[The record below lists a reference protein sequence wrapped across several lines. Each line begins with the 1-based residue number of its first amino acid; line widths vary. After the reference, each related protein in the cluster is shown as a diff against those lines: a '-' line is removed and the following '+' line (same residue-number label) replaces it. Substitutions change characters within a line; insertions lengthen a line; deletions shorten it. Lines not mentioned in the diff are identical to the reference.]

1 MSLFPNQPA
10 QNLLP
15 FDGELYYHGPIFTPH
30 GGNEWLQILTQK
42 IDWKNDEV
50 IMFGKKI
57 VTNRKVAL
65 YANKAFT
72 YTYSKQTKHA
82 QIWTPELLA
91 LKQIVE
97 EKSQQNFNTCL
108 LNLYHHGKE
117 SMGWHSD
124 NESELEEAACIASM
138 SFGAERKF
146 KFRHNKSKT
155 TITLNLEH
163 GSLLLMQGTIQQH
176 WQHQLPAMAKVEAP
190 RINLTFRKIK
200 V

>member
-1 MSLFPNQPA
+1 MSAIVLLNHGIQRLVYYPDFFNASYFDQLQSELPWQ
-10 QNLLP
+10 QN
-15 FDGELYYHGPIFTPH
+15 EIR
-30 GGNEWLQILTQK
+30 
-42 IDWKNDEV
+42 V
-50 IMFGKKI
+50 FGKLHQEPRLTCWFGPAYHYSSI
-57 VTNRKVAL
+57 QWPAAPMPLLLEDIRTQLTEVADFPFNAVL
-65 YANKAFT
+65 ANF
-72 YTYSKQTKHA
+72 YRNG
-82 QIWTPELLA
+82 ED
-91 LKQIVE
+91 
-97 EKSQQNFNTCL
+97 
-108 LNLYHHGKE
+108 

-146 KFRHNKSKT
+146 KFKHNKSKT